1 VTTDLLW
8 RMATATERPGAD
20 RVGSIGRVRAC
31 GIHLWCPNVLGFRWH
46 NRAFALGPACCSR
59 PPAAHRYQRCSQG
72 LTSGIDFVPADKD
85 SARSLS
91 KAECVTADGAYAAA
105 CVVGPVYSSEGLT
118 KGGFK

>member
-1 VTTDLLW
+1 MTTDLLW
-8 RMATATERPGAD
+8 HMATATERPGVD
-20 RVGSIGRVRAC
+20 RVGSMAGC
-31 GIHLWCPNVLGFRWH
+31 GLAESTYGAPNVLGFRWH

-91 KAECVTADGAYAAA
+91 KAECVTADGPMRRH
-105 CVVGPVYSSEGLT
+105 VW
-118 KGGFK
+118 